1 MPILSAVIIGSIVAL
16 SVYVGYKLNP
26 SKYF

>member
-1 MPILSAVIIGSIVAL
+1 MPILSAVIVGSIVGL